1 MVKYAQIRKYDI
13 SNWDGINATIF
24 FSGCRFNCEGC
35 FNKKAQDFNYGNDYT
50 EEVENTFINY
60 AKDEHVTGVCL
71 LGGEVFQQDLD
82 KILGLVKR
90 IKEEVGKP
98 IYVWTGYLWEDLIK
112 DSKKTEILKYITVV
126 VDGRFELKLKDLNL
140 KHKGSSNQREI
151 DVQKSLNG
159 GRIVLWN
166 NGKL

>member
-71 LGGEVFQQDLD
+71 LGGEVFQQDLNI
-82 KILGLVKR
+82 ILKLVKR
-90 IKEEVGKP
+90 IKNEVDKP

-112 DSKKTEILKYITVV
+112 DSKKIEILKHIDVLI
-126 VDGRFELKLKDLNL
+126 DGKFELKLKDLTL

-151 DVQKSLNG
+151 DVKESLKS
-159 GRIVLWN
+159 GRVVV
-166 NGKL
+166 KDY